1 MNKKIILYSVIVI
14 LILLKSDVLAVS
26 SNSRLVLEVLEIE
39 PIRRSN
45 IYIYDMN
52 SEHLI
57 QLTDTG
63 REHEP
68 SWSPEGTQVVY
79 ASRENEG
86 STSSSIDIIDIT
98 ANTTTIVVTSDQIVD
113 EIGEIPI
120 LSYPIWSSNGDY
132 IAFLATFSSS
142 NCEETQVT
150 DIFMY
155 SLNDNTLS
163 RLTNN
168 CAVEKDISWHP
179 NENII
184 LYLSNTYMS
193 NITEK
198 ENIQIL
204 TLNDM
209 SLISIE
215 NLLPSV
221 RSPQW
226 SHDGHY
232 ILFFGLSMQWEIF
245 VISSQEQDMNPLLN
259 ISSLPA
265 NINPY
270 QLIPSFREINGNTY
284 IVASKG
290 RTSHMQLYHYNLLTE
305 ELFSVNFT
313 DLNVVYAQLWLNT
326 SP

>member
-1 MNKKIILYSVIVI
+1 M
-14 LILLKSDVLAVS
+14 D
-26 SNSRLVLEVLEIE
+26 R
-39 PIRRSN
+39 
-45 IYIYDMN
+45 
-52 SEHLI
+52 
-57 QLTDTG
+57 
-63 REHEP
+63 
-68 SWSPEGTQVVY
+68 
-79 ASRENEG
+79 
-86 STSSSIDIIDIT
+86 
-98 ANTTTIVVTSDQIVD
+98 
-113 EIGEIPI
+113 
-120 LSYPIWSSNGDY
+120 
-132 IAFLATFSSS
+132 
-142 NCEETQVT
+142 
-150 DIFMY
+150 
-155 SLNDNTLS
+155 
-163 RLTNN
+163 
-168 CAVEKDISWHP
+168 
-179 NENII
+179 
-184 LYLSNTYMS
+184 
-193 NITEK
+193 K